1 MLGRFVVAAGL
12 FAAASIGAAHA
23 AEWFV
28 VSGEDRSCDVA
39 DTVLP
44 GYGKLAGPYA
54 TEAEAQAEMG
64 RLARC
69 EQANTDPDPDED
81 GPASGK

>member
-1 MLGRFVVAAGL
+1 MIAKFVVAAAL
-12 FAAASIGAAHA
+12 VAASSVAAQA

-28 VSGEDRSCDVA
+28 VSGQDRSCEVV

-54 TEAEAQAEMG
+54 TEEEAMAEKG
-64 RLARC
+64 RIARC
-69 EQANTDPDPDED
+69 EEANTDPDPDED
-81 GPASGK
+81 GPAPAK

>member
-1 MLGRFVVAAGL
+1 MIVRVFSAAAIVAV
-12 FAAASIGAAHA
+12 ASIGSANA

-28 VSGEDRSCDVA
+28 VAGQDRSCEVVDQ
-39 DTVLP
+39 VLP

-54 TEAEAQAEMG
+54 TEEEAMAEKG

-69 EQANTDPDPDED
+69 EEANTDPDPDNP
-81 GPASGK
+81 GPAR

>member
-1 MLGRFVVAAGL
+1 MLGKFVVALGM
-12 FAAASIGAAHA
+12 FAATSIGVAQA

-28 VSGEDRSCDVA
+28 VSGEDRSCEVA

-44 GYGKLAGPYA
+44 GFGKLAGPYA
-54 TEAEAQAEMG
+54 TEEEAQAEKG

-69 EQANTDPDPDED
+69 EEANTDPDPDED
-81 GPASGK
+81 GPAPSK